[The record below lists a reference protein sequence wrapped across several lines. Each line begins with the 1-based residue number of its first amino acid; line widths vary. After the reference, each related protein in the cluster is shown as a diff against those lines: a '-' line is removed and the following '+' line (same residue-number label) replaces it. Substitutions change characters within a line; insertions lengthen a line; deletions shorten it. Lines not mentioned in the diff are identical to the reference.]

1 MPIFF
6 KYYKQIKQKDP
17 DELLMRFNQLC
28 EMGRLITTEKEMI
41 RRALRTE
48 KQRKKRTTVL
58 ELDIRRECERLDKMR
73 NADGKIVV
81 KFN

>member
-1 MPIFF
+1 
-6 KYYKQIKQKDP
+6 
-17 DELLMRFNQLC
+17 
-28 EMGRLITTEKEMI
+28 MGRLITTEKEMI